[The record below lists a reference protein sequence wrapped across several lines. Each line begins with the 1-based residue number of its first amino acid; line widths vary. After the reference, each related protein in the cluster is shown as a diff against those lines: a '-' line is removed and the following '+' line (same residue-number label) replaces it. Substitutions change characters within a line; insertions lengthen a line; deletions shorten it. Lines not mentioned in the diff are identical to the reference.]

1 MTTKDLV
8 KFGAIDI
15 GSNAVRLLIM
25 SLSPEKG
32 ISSLKK
38 ELMLRVPLRLG
49 IESFESG
56 KITDTKKDQLIQLM
70 KVYKQLLSLYEVADY
85 RACATAA
92 MREAKNNNKVILDVF
107 EETKITI
114 DIIDGDE
121 EALIIYDSHFLYHLN
136 EHSNYLFVDVGG
148 GSTEVSLISN
158 GVLMTSNSYKIGTV
172 RMLLDKVD
180 QYEYFR
186 LHTDL
191 KEIKEEYEI
200 KEIIATGGNIIKLN
214 SLANNKNG
222 KKLSVAAIETI
233 QEKLKVLSVEERMDA
248 YKLKSDR
255 ADVITNAGEIYINI
269 AHTVGAESFI
279 VPKLGLIDGIILLL
293 FERWKTKQSNISN
306 FYRNQF

>member
-1 MTTKDLV
+1 MTNKDLV

-49 IESFESG
+49 IESFEFG

-70 KVYKQLLSLYEVADY
+70 KVYKHLLSLYEVVDY

-92 MREAKNNNKVILDVF
+92 MREAKNNNAVILAVY
-107 EETKITI
+107 EETDITI

-136 EHSNYLFVDVGG
+136 EQSNYLFVDVGG
-148 GSTEVSLISN
+148 GSTEVSLISD
-158 GVLMTSNSYKIGTV
+158 GDLISSNSYDIGTV

-186 LHTDL
+186 LHADL
-191 KEIKEEYEI
+191 KEITKEYEI

-214 SLANNKNG
+214 TLANNRNG
-222 KKLSVAAIETI
+222 KKLPVSAIENI
-233 QEKLKVLSVEERMDA
+233 QEKLKELSVEERIDV

-255 ADVITNAGEIYINI
+255 ADVITNAGEIYLNI
-269 AHTVGAESFI
+269 AHAVGAESFI
-279 VPKLGLIDGIILLL
+279 VPKLGLIDGIIRLLY
-293 FERWKTKQSNISN
+293 EKWKTKQ
-306 FYRNQF
+306 RNAPYFHT